1 MLRIR
6 TLRRKL
12 LQGYVYASRLLL
24 SLSQG
29 SWHGCRMWLMGIEP
43 DAASGA
49 GQVEADTH
57 AWSVGPPV
65 SVRSG
70 LSASAKA
77 GCNIEFRGW

>member
-1 MLRIR
+1 
-6 TLRRKL
+6 
-12 LQGYVYASRLLL
+12 
-24 SLSQG
+24 
-29 SWHGCRMWLMGIEP
+29 MGIEP